1 MHPTLSNFLAAAC
14 ALFLGLGVP
23 VAGAQS
29 FPDKPL
35 KIIVPWSPGGSTDII
50 GRTLA
55 GRVSQT
61 IGQQVIVDNKP
72 GAGGAIG
79 AEQGA
84 KAAADGYTLTIVELT
99 HAGSQALLP
108 KVPYD
113 LTSDFAT
120 VAHIGSS
127 PLVMFANAQ
136 LKANSFR
143 ELIAVSR
150 QAGPIAF
157 AIVGTGSVSHL
168 MGESMRM
175 REDARFIFVP
185 YKGGAPAIADL
196 TAGQVQVFFGTLAT
210 GSGALKTGRVK
221 AIGVASTRRLAALP
235 DTPTAAE
242 EGIKDL
248 VVEQWWALVA
258 PVKTPVPVLEKLRAE
273 FSSALA
279 IASTRERMATLGIE
293 PGTMAPAEFVPF
305 MGAEIRRWNKVARD
319 ANIKVEQ

>member
-1 MHPTLSNFLAAAC
+1 MPLPLRTFLAAAC
-14 ALFLGLGVP
+14 TIFLALAP
-23 VAGAQS
+23 PAAKAQG
-29 FPDKPL
+29 FPDKTL
-35 KIIVPWSPGGSTDII
+35 RIIVPWSPGGSTDII

-55 GRVSQT
+55 ARVAQT

-99 HAGSQALLP
+99 HAGSQALLA

-113 LTSDFAT
+113 LTADFST

-150 QAGPIAF
+150 EANPIAF
-157 AIVGTGSVSHL
+157 AIVGTGSISHL
-168 MGESMRM
+168 MGESLQIK
-175 REDARFIFVP
+175 EKARFTFVP

-196 TAGQVQVFFGTLAT
+196 IAGEVQVFFGTLAT

-235 DTPTAAE
+235 EVATAAE

-248 VVEQWWALVA
+248 VVEQWWALVV
-258 PVKTPVPVLEKLRAE
+258 PVKTPAPVLEKLRTE
-273 FSSALA
+273 FSGALSH
-279 IASTRERMATLGIE
+279 ASTRERMATLGIE
-293 PGTMAPAEFVPF
+293 PGTLAPTEFGAF
-305 MGAEIRRWNKVARD
+305 MGTEIRRWNRVARE
-319 ANIKVEQ
+319 ANIKVD